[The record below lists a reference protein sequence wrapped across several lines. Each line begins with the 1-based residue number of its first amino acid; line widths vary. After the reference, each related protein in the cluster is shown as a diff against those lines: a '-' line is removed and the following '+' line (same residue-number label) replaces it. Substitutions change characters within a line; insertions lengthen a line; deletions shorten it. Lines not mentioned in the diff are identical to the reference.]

1 MIRYRRGWIALLALA
16 LLTPIGI
23 LAIGSAWGE
32 WDLATVKQLVGYTPD
47 GIREAEEKGAE
58 APFPDYEIPGL
69 GDEGWRSGA
78 GTVISALIGA
88 GLTATAAFGIGR
100 LVKHGRLT

>member
-1 MIRYRRGWIALLALA
+1 MRYRKGWIALITLA

-23 LAIGSAWGE
+23 LALGSAWGE
-32 WDLATVKQLVGYTPD
+32 WDMATLKQIAGHTPD
-47 GIREAEEKGAE
+47 GIREAEEKRPE
-58 APFPDYEIPGL
+58 APFPDYEVPAL

-88 GLTATAAFGIGR
+88 GFTAAAAFGIGR